1 MEAFGAFDGSSN
13 LPRATNTKPQAIL
26 NVLIHLHSRGYAEST
41 LKGLSKKLKHLNR
54 HANLANPDSVL
65 KFINSKSNPN
75 TKNLLANAYNNY
87 AKYHK
92 ISWEKPVYRKSES
105 PIKVPTEENIDH
117 IIDNVLSLKRKVA
130 YGILKDT
137 GIRPIE
143 LHNLKLENIDLER
156 GLIYIRSAKHG
167 NPRTLKL
174 KTQTLANF
182 KTLVV
187 RKEYALSQQLFA
199 SPDRLSMN
207 WREERTRAYG
217 RTGNPEF
224 LKIRLYDLRHY
235 YATKLYSCTKDL
247 LRVKINLGHK
257 NIQNTVK
264 YTHMVA
270 FKDDEYHS
278 ATASTVKEACKL
290 IEIGYEY
297 VTELEGIKIFRKR
310 K

>member
-1 MEAFGAFDGSSN
+1 MI
-13 LPRATNTKPQAIL
+13 KPQAIL

-54 HANLANPDSVL
+54 HADLADPESVL
-65 KFINSKSNPN
+65 QYINTKSNPN

-87 AKYHK
+87 AKYYK
-92 ISWEKPVYRKSES
+92 ILWKKPIYRKSES
-105 PIKVPTEENIDH
+105 PIKVPTEENINH
-117 IIDNVLSLKRKVA
+117 IINDALSLKRKVA

-137 GIRPIE
+137 GIRPIK
-143 LHNLKLENIDLER
+143 LHQLTLENIDLER

-182 KTLVV
+182 KTLIA
-187 RKEYALSQQLFA
+187 RKKPALHQQLFA
-199 SPDRLSMN
+199 SPERLAKN
-207 WREERTRAYG
+207 WREERLRAYG
-217 RTGNPEF
+217 KTGNPEF

-235 YATKLYSCTKDL
+235 FATKLYSNTKDL

-264 YTHMVA
+264 YTHIVT

-278 ATASTVKEACKL
+278 ATATTVEEAKQL
-290 IEIGYEY
+290 IESGFEY
-297 VTELEGIKIFRKR
+297 VTEMEGIKIFRKR